1 MGANERGRG
10 ASISAFVVCTFVL
23 TAATSAQSLLQRP
36 VEVHASR
43 VTLSQALSLI
53 ARDGGFKLSY
63 NAAAIRGDS
72 IVDVALQGSAGEAM
86 SSLLGDAVI
95 LKESGEHV
103 ILLAR
108 GGTRNM
114 VTVHGAVIDAAT
126 RQPLARASVYAVDES
141 DAVASN
147 ADGRFTLRVEGG
159 EAIAIRIARAMYHD
173 TIVFAAPD
181 GALGT
186 VALHARSKM
195 EPMEPICRYERCEV
209 EDLGVARLLVPNTQ
223 MDQAANLD
231 LAERRSIQAS
241 LWPSVGTNKEISG
254 AVVNEMSFN
263 LIAGYARGL
272 EGFEL
277 GVGVNM
283 ERNYVKGMQVGGL
296 ANLVGGDTKGVQVAG
311 ALNHTMR
318 SLEGVQ
324 IAGFGNTVWDTLSG
338 AQVAGGAN
346 VVKGGM
352 RGFQIAGGCN
362 VTTVDLNGVQ
372 VAGGINVTV
381 RNVEKTQVAG
391 GINYGRNVQGAQVVG
406 GINVALGAVGGGQVA
421 GGINYARVVSGGQVA
436 AGINVAVDTVRGGQ
450 VGVLNFGRVVKGG
463 QVGILNF
470 SDTITGSSVGILSF
484 AWRGY
489 HRFDVQ
495 TNDVMP
501 LSLVIRTG
509 TRGFHNLFGYS
520 PGVTSDGRWGF
531 LYGFGTEPRIGK
543 RGFLNI
549 DLTGEQIVEQPEW
562 VDAVNILGRLSVS
575 AGFDVNQ
582 YVNISAGPVAN
593 LLISDWR
600 DPDTGAYVSALPPAI
615 PSEQWISGDAQ
626 LSAWWG
632 WRASIGLRF

>member
-1 MGANERGRG
+1 MAANERMH
-10 ASISAFVVCTFVL
+10 
-23 TAATSAQSLLQRP
+23 TAAIAVLVACFCLIGGLTSAQSILQRP
-36 VEVHASR
+36 VEVHAGR
-43 VTLSQALSLI
+43 VALSQALSLV
-53 ARDGGFKLSY
+53 AREGDVKLSY
-63 NAAAIRGDS
+63 NPATIPGDS
-72 IVDVALQGSAGEAM
+72 LVDVSVKGTVGSVMRG
-86 SSLLGDAVI
+86 LLGEEVV
-95 LKESGEHV
+95 LKESGEHI

-108 GGTRNM
+108 GGARNTIM
-114 VTVHGAVIDAAT
+114 VRGVVLDHAT
-126 RQPLARASVYAVDES
+126 RQPLARASVYSVDES
-141 DAVASN
+141 DVVATTG
-147 ADGRFTLRVEGG
+147 DGRFVLEVAGSESMP
-159 EAIAIRIARAMYHD
+159 IRIARAMYHD
-173 TIVFAAPD
+173 TIVFAGRD
-181 GALGT
+181 GMLGT
-186 VALHARSKM
+186 VALRARSTM
-195 EPMEPICRYERCEV
+195 ETMEPICRYDRCEV
-209 EDLGVARLLVPNTQ
+209 EDLGVARLLVPNAQ

-283 ERNYVKGMQVGGL
+283 ERNYVKGMQIGGL

-372 VAGGINVTV
+372 VAGGVNVTV

-391 GINYGRNVQGAQVVG
+391 GINYGSNVRGAQVAG
-406 GINVALGAVGGGQVA
+406 GINVASGTVGGGQVA
-421 GGINYARVVSGGQVA
+421 GGINYARDVSGGQVA

-450 VGVLNFGRVVKGG
+450 VGVLNFGRIVKGG

-470 SDTITGSSVGILSF
+470 SDTITGSSVGIISF

-489 HRFDVQ
+489 HRFDVA

-501 LSLVIRTG
+501 LSLQLRTG
-509 TRGFHNLFGYS
+509 TRGFHNILGYS
-520 PGVTSDGRWGF
+520 PGVTNDGRWGF
-531 LYGFGTEPRIGK
+531 LYGFGTEPRLGK
-543 RGFLNI
+543 RGFLNV
-549 DLTGEQIVEQPEW
+549 DLTAEQIVEQPEW
-562 VDAVNILGRLSVS
+562 VDAVNILGRFSVS
-575 AGFDVNQ
+575 AGFDLNR
-582 YVNISAGPVAN
+582 YLAISAGPVAN
-593 LLISDWR
+593 LLVSDWG
-600 DPDTGAYVSALPPAI
+600 DPDSGAYLSELPPAT
-615 PSEQWISGDAQ
+615 PAEQWISGDTQ
-626 LSAWWG
+626 MSAWWG
-632 WRASIGLRF
+632 WRAAIGLRF